1 MKTFRAQGKAARGL
15 TRDGNTSEGKWGPES
30 GPGLRLLSKVDVGSL
45 TAHTSRHHQVGVRLW
60 EAAGLRSQG
69 EEGAV
74 WRSPQT
80 SQSRALTLGHHRS
93 CWVPRKT
100 RDVVFS
106 VLDTADAAG
115 CLGRA
120 ENRWGPAG
128 GLWPGGGREKSRGRA
143 PWLLW
148 GGGSWLALV
157 ACLMGVLG
165 WWQPWLERKEASWRE
180 VRLAAL

>member
-1 MKTFRAQGKAARGL
+1 MAVSADQ
-15 TRDGNTSEGKWGPES
+15 SES
-30 GPGLRLLSKVDVGSL
+30 GSNSRAPQKLLGTAEDPVLGSL
-45 TAHTSRHHQVGVRLW
+45 GRT
-60 EAAGLRSQG
+60 E
-69 EEGAV
+69 
-74 WRSPQT
+74 
-80 SQSRALTLGHHRS
+80 
-93 CWVPRKT
+93 T

-115 CLGRA
+115 CLERA

>member
-15 TRDGNTSEGKWGPES
+15 TRHGNTSEGKWGPES

-60 EAAGLRSQG
+60 EAAGLRSRG

-100 RDVVFS
+100 QF
-106 VLDTADAAG
+106 
-115 CLGRA
+115 
-120 ENRWGPAG
+120 WGPWAAQRPGTSCSQSWTLQTRLDVSEELRIGGGPQEDSGLEAEGKRAG
-128 GLWPGGGREKSRGRA
+128 GGLRGYCGEEGLGWLW
-143 PWLLW
+143 
-148 GGGSWLALV
+148 WLA
-157 ACLMGVLG
+157 
-165 WWQPWLERKEASWRE
+165 
-180 VRLAAL
+180 